1 MNVKNLFTWGDGASA
16 QEDSSS
22 AANNLGADAQ
32 PSPSA
37 GGVAQHQISASA
49 DAAKAAAALSPRKR
63 GRPREDGSGSERNQR
78 TLQAQIDGAIASQL
92 DALHD
97 PEAWGA
103 LLALPGDAI
112 HALTGRER
120 WELRKEERKTLGVTG
135 SAFART
141 LMITNP
147 RALAA
152 MMLVAALFS
161 CYGTRALAE
170 VKEMRDKRGETPKTA
185 DAKTP

>member
-1 MNVKNLFTWGDGASA
+1 MNAKAFFNWGGKDESAPPLDAGAAGAGASS
-16 QEDSSS
+16 Q
-22 AANNLGADAQ
+22 AAPD
-32 PSPSA
+32 A
-37 GGVAQHQISASA
+37 GGVAGFQMGASA
-49 DAAKAAAALSPRKR
+49 DAAKTAAAASTRKR
-63 GRPREDGSGSERNQR
+63 RGSREDGNARGGDSRA
-78 TLQAQIDGAIASQL
+78 LQAQIEGAIASQL

-112 HALTGRER
+112 HAVTGRER
-120 WELRKEERKTLGVTG
+120 WEVRKEERRTLGVTG

-152 MMLVAALFS
+152 LMLGAALFS

-170 VKEMRDKRGETPKTA
+170 LKEYREKKNAPEKT
-185 DAKTP
+185 DASKAA